1 MKGNEGFSSARNA
14 EATWPSRW
22 LTPTKGMFRA
32 RARALAMDSPTS
44 REPTR
49 PGPRVAAIPP
59 IDSSVTPAFSRASR
73 MTGTMTSTC
82 FREAISGTT
91 PPYFSWMRICE
102 AMTFESSFCPS

>member
-1 MKGNEGFSSARNA
+1 
-14 EATWPSRW
+14 
-22 LTPTKGMFRA
+22 
-32 RARALAMDSPTS
+32 
-44 REPTR
+44 
-49 PGPRVAAIPP
+49 
-59 IDSSVTPAFSRASR
+59 